1 MDDVVVRM
9 QEIQRLELMERAG
22 VEHEGSVKD
31 NTRVWME
38 LLVLRRSRQRTDPD
52 VS

>member
-9 QEIQRLELMERAG
+9 QEMQRLELMERAG
-22 VEHEGSVKD
+22 VKHEGSVKD
-31 NTRVWME
+31 NTKVWME
-38 LLVLRRSRQRTDPD
+38 LLVLRRSRQRTDLD